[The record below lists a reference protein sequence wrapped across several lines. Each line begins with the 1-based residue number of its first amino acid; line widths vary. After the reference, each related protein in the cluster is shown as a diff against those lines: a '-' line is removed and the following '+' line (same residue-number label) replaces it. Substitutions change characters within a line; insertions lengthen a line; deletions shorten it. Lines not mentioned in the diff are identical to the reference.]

1 MERGKDYKRTKR
13 FTKRLEVSFSSGVH
27 SYRGILSNVSV
38 SGLFIRTN
46 RGFAPGTTVDI
57 ELMLPDNT
65 VSSLKGIVRRTIKTP
80 VTTMKNGM
88 GVELLYQ
95 DAKYQS
101 FIKPFLDGADSEDE
115 PENGISPEPEA
126 GPEKPHVPEFQIIGC
141 PNCGAKNK
149 VLSSKLSLGPKCG
162 KCGTPLPVLQY

>member
-1 MERGKDYKRTKR
+1 MERDRGYKRTKR
-13 FTKRLEVSFSSGVH
+13 FTKRLEVTFSSGVL

-65 VSSLKGIVRRTIKTP
+65 VSSLKGIVRRTIKNP

-88 GVELLYQ
+88 GVELIRQ
-95 DAKYQS
+95 DAKYQN
-101 FIKPFLDGADSEDE
+101 FIKPFLDDSEPRNRTGD
-115 PENGISPEPEA
+115 
-126 GPEKPHVPEFQIIGC
+126 
-141 PNCGAKNK
+141 
-149 VLSSKLSLGPKCG
+149 
-162 KCGTPLPVLQY
+162 